1 MATSINDLNNA
12 GLTYY
17 DPASRTSAAKAL
29 DGTSTKELQTN
40 FLRLLTTQ
48 LQNQDP
54 LNPMESAEMTSQLAQ
69 LNMVDGISSM
79 NKTMTALMEQMQIS
93 DFMSQSLTVGRSALV
108 SSNAIQF
115 DGRTPVVIGT
125 NFASSVSD
133 TTIKITD
140 SSGSL
145 VMNSKVGPSP
155 AGISNLYWDGLGLD
169 GQPLPAGKYF
179 LSISGTN
186 NQGSVIGE
194 SLVASTVTAVGRDG
208 NKFAMTLADGRKVSP
223 SDVKQWVL
231 Q

>member
-1 MATSINDLNNA
+1 MATSINDLNIT

-17 DPASRTSAAKAL
+17 DPASRSSASNAL
-29 DGTSTKELQTN
+29 DGTSTKELQSN

-93 DFMSQSLTVGRSALV
+93 DFMSQSLTVGRAALV
-108 SSNAIQF
+108 PSNSIEF
-115 DGRTPVVIGT
+115 NGVTPVVIGS
-125 NFASSVSD
+125 NFSSAVSE

-145 VMNSKVGPSP
+145 VMNSKLGPSP
-155 AGISNLYWDGLGLD
+155 AGISNMYWDGLGLD

-179 LSISGTN
+179 LSITGTSG
-186 NQGSVIGE
+186 QGSVVGE

>member
-1 MATSINDLNNA
+1 MATSINDLNIA

-17 DPASRTSAAKAL
+17 DPASRTSAVKAL

>member
-1 MATSINDLNNA
+1 MTTSINDLNIS

-108 SSNAIQF
+108 PSSSIQF
-115 DGRTPVVIGT
+115 DGRTPVVIGA

-140 SSGSL
+140 SAGSL
-145 VMNSKVGPSP
+145 VMNSKIGPSP
-155 AGISNLYWDGLGLD
+155 AGISNFYWDGLGLD
-169 GQPLPAGKYF
+169 GQPLQAGKYF

-186 NQGSVIGE
+186 GQGSVVGE
-194 SLVASTVTAVGRDG
+194 SLVASTVTAVGRDS

>member
-1 MATSINDLNNA
+1 
-12 GLTYY
+12 
-17 DPASRTSAAKAL
+17 
-29 DGTSTKELQTN
+29 
-40 FLRLLTTQ
+40 
-48 LQNQDP
+48 
-54 LNPMESAEMTSQLAQ
+54 
-69 LNMVDGISSM
+69 M

>member
-1 MATSINDLNNA
+1 MATSINDLNIA